1 MSFFSK
7 LASWLFGGGKTVEK
21 VVDIAD
27 KAIDTAQERGERD
40 AQDLESARAMQMFS
54 HGTLFDVFVDGMS
67 RLVRPGVTLWLV
79 GGFIGWWP
87 LPRTET
93 VSEYWQNVFLLVITF
108 WFGGRAILKDLP
120 SAIRSMRGL
129 K

>member
-1 MSFFSK
+1 MSLLSK
-7 LASWLFGGGKTVEK
+7 LVGWFTGGGKTVEK
-21 VVDIAD
+21 VVDMAD
-27 KAIDTAQERGERD
+27 KAIDTHQERAERD
-40 AQDLESARAMQMFS
+40 VTDLESARAMQLSS
-54 HGTLFDVFVDGMS
+54 HGTWFDALVDGLA

-93 VSEYWQNVFLLVITF
+93 ISEYWQNIFMLVLTF

-120 SAIRSMRGL
+120 SAIRAMRG

>member
-7 LASWLFGGGKTVEK
+7 LAGWFFGGGKTVEK
-21 VVDIAD
+21 VVDMAD
-27 KAIDTAQERGERD
+27 KAIDTQQERSERD
-40 AQDLESARAMQMFS
+40 SQDLESARAMQMFS

-93 VSEYWQNVFLLVITF
+93 ISEYWQNVFLIVLTF

>member
-7 LASWLFGGGKTVEK
+7 LAGWFFGGGKTVEK
-21 VVDIAD
+21 VTEIAD
-27 KAIDTAQERGERD
+27 EAIDTGQERGERD
-40 AQDLESARAMQMFS
+40 AKDLESARAMQLHT
-54 HGTLFDVFVDGMS
+54 HGTLFDVVIDGMS

-79 GGFIGWWP
+79 GGFVGWWA
-87 LPRTET
+87 LPDTDRISQFWLNTFT
-93 VSEYWQNVFLLVITF
+93 IVLTF

-120 SAIRSMRGL
+120 SAIRAMRG

>member
-1 MSFFSK
+1 MSVLSK
-7 LASWLFGGGKTVEK
+7 VVGWFTGGGKTVEK
-21 VVDIAD
+21 VVDMAD
-27 KAIDTAQERGERD
+27 KAIDTQQERSERD
-40 AQDLESARAMQMFS
+40 ASDLESARAMQLSS
-54 HGTLFDVFVDGMS
+54 HGTWFDSLVDGLA

-93 VSEYWQNVFLLVITF
+93 ISEYWQNVFMLILTF

-120 SAIRSMRGL
+120 SAIRAMRG

>member
-1 MSFFSK
+1 MSVLSK
-7 LASWLFGGGKTVEK
+7 VVGWFTGGGKTVEK
-21 VVDIAD
+21 VVDMAD
-27 KAIDTAQERGERD
+27 KAIDTQQERSERD
-40 AQDLESARAMQMFS
+40 ASDLESARAMQLTS
-54 HGTLFDVFVDGMS
+54 HGTWFDSLVDGFA

-93 VSEYWQNVFLLVITF
+93 ISEYWQNVFMLVITF
-108 WFGGRAILKDLP
+108 WFSGRAILKDLP
-120 SAIRSMRGL
+120 QAIKAMRG

>member
-1 MSFFSK
+1 MNILSK
-7 LASWLFGGGKTVEK
+7 LVGWLTGGGKTVEK
-21 VVDIAD
+21 VVDMAD
-27 KAIDTAQERGERD
+27 KAIDTHQERAERD
-40 AQDLESARAMQMFS
+40 VTDLESARAMQLSS
-54 HGTLFDVFVDGMS
+54 HGTWFDALVDGLA

-93 VSEYWQNVFLLVITF
+93 ISEYWPNIFMLVLTF

-120 SAIRSMRGL
+120 SAIRAMRG